1 MTEAT
6 ALIIGASTSLDPVLA
21 RFTTPFGGSVDGL
34 ELLSTVRK
42 LALFTVRAVAT
53 SAHVRGTELGL
64 VELSVGGGTTTFFL
78 RPHAMTLAM
87 VGASGAGGLLGVI
100 LAAKVDTRIIV
111 QRPCGRHIV
120 RGCRGLGHGGSSRS
134 SLGLRSRGSR
144 HVGASTYDS
153 ARRSRP
159 REGDILAVAKI
170 LTGAPDSPALLGVLV
185 GDAAGLGAIGGGA
198 TRSEPK
204 QVRGRGRG
212 DCGSRARRRRSST
225 GPQGGAETSSGSGSA
240 TVDRASELE
249 VGGHAAQAPTAREGF
264 GRGERGRGRHTR
276 CGGMRGRAVARG
288 HRASIGEQFGLGE
301 VP

>member
-87 VGASGAGGLLGVI
+87 VGASGAGGLLGVV
-100 LAAKVDTRIIV
+100 LSAKVDTRIV
-111 QRPCGRHIV
+111 QRPCGGHIV

-134 SLGLRSRGSR
+134 SLGLRSRGGR

-159 REGDILAVAKI
+159 GERDILAVAKI
-170 LTGAPDSPALLGVLV
+170 LAGAPDSPALLGVLV
-185 GDAAGLGAIGGGA
+185 GDAAGLGAIGGRA

-212 DCGSRARRRRSST
+212 DCGSRARRRRPST
-225 GPQGGAETSSGSGSA
+225 GPQGGAETSSGGGSA

-249 VGGHAAQAPTAREGF
+249 VGGHAAQATTAREGF
-264 GRGERGRGRHTR
+264 GRGERGRGRHAR
-276 CGGMRGRAVARG
+276 RGGMRGRAVAWG
-288 HRASIGEQFGLGE
+288 QRASIGEQFGLGE